1 MLKKGISE
9 LKLML
14 ILDEVDNK
22 SLPKKINRIDILT
35 SSVQITTNLF
45 WKILTLNIPRKT
57 TIYHLLKQN
66 TT

>member
-1 MLKKGISE
+1 MEGAENTLFLSIFRMLKKGISE

-45 WKILTLNIPRKT
+45 
-57 TIYHLLKQN
+57 
-66 TT
+66 

>member
-1 MLKKGISE
+1 MEGAENTLFLGIFRMLKKGISE

-45 WKILTLNIPRKT
+45 
-57 TIYHLLKQN
+57 
-66 TT
+66 

>member
-1 MLKKGISE
+1 MEVVKMEGAENTLFLSTFRMLKKGISE

-22 SLPKKINRIDILT
+22 LLPKKINRIDILT

-45 WKILTLNIPRKT
+45 
-57 TIYHLLKQN
+57 
-66 TT
+66 

>member
-1 MLKKGISE
+1 MEGAENTLFLSTFRMLKKCISE

-22 SLPKKINRIDILT
+22 LLPKKINRIDILT

-45 WKILTLNIPRKT
+45 
-57 TIYHLLKQN
+57 
-66 TT
+66 